1 MSLSMHYNNQY
12 ANALECLNLAISE
25 ELRLR
30 DAVVGG
36 LFYQFILKAK
46 INIRPYYMSA
56 EVLRNEIWAPIRS
69 NEALLDLVMKASTNF
84 EMRMQLR
91 EDCDF
96 TKLQEYLSKTMG
108 GRSGST
114 STIVD
119 QDFGGKVIGPMVLRE
134 YMQTDSWLAFVFF
147 AMLNVSILVRYEVA
161 VDVSESGSK
170 DSN

>member
-30 DAVVGG
+30 NPVVGG

-46 INIRPYYMSA
+46 INIRPYYMGA
-56 EVLRNEIWAPIRS
+56 DVLRNEIWAPIRS

-84 EMRMQLR
+84 EMRMLMR

-96 TKLQEYLSKTMG
+96 IKLKEFLSKTMG
-108 GRSGST
+108 GRSGGASA
-114 STIVD
+114 IVD
-119 QDFGGKVIGPMVLRE
+119 KDFADKVIGPETLRE
-134 YMQTDSWLAFVFF
+134 YMQIDSWLAFVFF

-161 VDVSESGSK
+161 VDVDESGPK
-170 DSN
+170 DPN